1 MRLLFNQHRSNM
13 KLITAIIKPF
23 RLDDVREALSEIDVR
38 GLTVT
43 EVKGFGRQKGHTEN
57 YRGAEYV
64 IDFIPKV
71 KIEIL
76 AKADM
81 ADDIVETIQ
90 NLLIPARSATARFLF
105 KTCKAWCG
113 FALARLVLRLFEATI
128 DNLRSLQK
136 GSFCP
141 QRCWQMLIYY
151 FINSAL
157 PPSWEQKSLFLHAIS
172 E

>member
-90 NLLIPARSATARFLF
+90 KSANTGKIGDGKIFVQDVQSVVRIR
-105 KTCKAWCG
+105 TG
-113 FALARLVLRLFEATI
+113 ETGTEAI
-128 DNLRSLQK
+128 
-136 GSFCP
+136 
-141 QRCWQMLIYY
+141 
-151 FINSAL
+151 
-157 PPSWEQKSLFLHAIS
+157 
-172 E
+172 

>member
-1 MRLLFNQHRSNM
+1 M

-76 AKADM
+76 AKSDM
-81 ADDIVETIQ
+81 AADIVETIQ
-90 NLLIPARSATARFLF
+90 KSANTGKIGDGKIFVQDVQSVVRIR
-105 KTCKAWCG
+105 TG
-113 FALARLVLRLFEATI
+113 ETGDEAI
-128 DNLRSLQK
+128 
-136 GSFCP
+136 
-141 QRCWQMLIYY
+141 
-151 FINSAL
+151 
-157 PPSWEQKSLFLHAIS
+157 
-172 E
+172 